1 MRCKRIRTKGTQSG
15 VFCFL
20 KKGYFQSQVSTVK
33 LGFKK
38 LLDKVQLGNSE
49 PFPVINMP
57 VHLMNSE
64 KIDFSEQIVFSE
76 QIFFSEQ
83 IVFSE
88 QLCYDQKVPYYQV

>member
-76 QIFFSEQ
+76 Q
-83 IVFSE
+83 
-88 QLCYDQKVPYYQV
+88 LCYEQKVPYYQV